1 MKIVTQYKGREEEN
15 KKYAIT
21 HRLLLDLVA
30 ICLVFFFSSLFFLT
44 PLLMST
50 ISLLTELHKKGKK
63 KVNY

>member
-30 ICLVFFFSSLFFLT
+30 ICLVFFFSSLFFSY
-44 PLLMST
+44 PIANVNN
-50 ISLLTELHKKGKK
+50 ISFDGVTQKRKEEG
-63 KVNY
+63 